1 MKIITV
7 NSIKFIFTEKPPLSI
22 TKNPLAKSEVDMKDV
37 FLGLGGLI
45 ILFLFIVAIKLLKRS
60 KTSNRTHVIPIAQD
74 NDNRGHASIQQPQGS
89 GKHYDAISE
98 TGTTNQPYQP
108 LEEAKY
114 EVINDNVRLTVPIS
128 PKTSN
133 KLKQG
138 TSNPLLNR
146 DIDNLNI
153 PVNDDLLEEKT
164 KKSDYGINCLEK
176 NLQEKE
182 RSNSNKDIHS
192 YIDIM

>member
-1 MKIITV
+1 MNLKIITV
-7 NSIKFIFTEKPPLSI
+7 NSIKFIFTEKPLLSI
-22 TKNPLAKSEVDMKDV
+22 TKNPLAGSEVDMKDV

-60 KTSNRTHVIPIAQD
+60 KTSNRVIPIAQD
-74 NDNRGHASIQQPQGS
+74 NDNRGHASIQQPQGN
-89 GKHYDAISE
+89 GKQYDAISE

-128 PKTSN
+128 PKTAN